1 MNSRQQETNN
11 NSNINCCPVLDWD
24 QPLTD
29 QELEAIDAIEASFQ
43 SSTPSSSSSSS
54 TTVTASPSSS
64 IMKKRHSSP
73 QKDQEPPKIR
83 RRLPDSI
90 FSLSKPFSL
99 SPCQGNVKMRYP
111 AMKFGGQPLA
121 DEELEAID
129 AIEASFQCSTP
140 SSSSSSSTT
149 VTASPSSS
157 IMKKR
162 HSSPQKDQEPPKIRR
177 QLPDSIFSLSKPFSL
192 SPCQGNVKMRY
203 PAMKF
208 GGQILYSRTSIDV
221 EKAARELLQS
231 LEAKKEEM
239 DRVIIGFDI
248 EWKPSFTKG
257 VLPGKAAVMQICASN
272 SLCHVMHIFH
282 SGITRS
288 LQFLLEDSTVV
299 KAGIG
304 IGGDRVKVFRD
315 YNVSV
320 KSVEDLS
327 YLANQKLGGEPKT
340 WGLQALTETLVCKEL
355 QKPNRIRLGN
365 WEVDVL
371 SKEQLQYA
379 ATDAFASW
387 QLYQVLNSLPNAK
400 DATDSISTEL
410 EVEST

>member
-1 MNSRQQETNN
+1 MNSRQQEANN
-11 NSNINCCPVLDWD
+11 NSNINCCPILDWD

-43 SSTPSSSSSSS
+43 SSTPSSSSSTS
-54 TTVTASPSSS
+54 TAATPSS
-64 IMKKRHSSP
+64 IIIKKRHSSP
-73 QKDQEPPKIR
+73 QKDQEPPK
-83 RRLPDSI
+83 
-90 FSLSKPFSL
+90 
-99 SPCQGNVKMRYP
+99 
-111 AMKFGGQPLA
+111 
-121 DEELEAID
+121 
-129 AIEASFQCSTP
+129 T
-140 SSSSSSSTT
+140 
-149 VTASPSSS
+149 
-157 IMKKR
+157 
-162 HSSPQKDQEPPKIRR
+162 RR
-177 QLPDSIFSLSKPFSL
+177 QLPNSIFSLSKPFSL

-208 GGQILYSRTSIDV
+208 GGQILYSKTSIEV

-231 LEAKKEEM
+231 LEAKKGEM

-248 EWKPSFTKG
+248 EWKPSFTKASLESEEIFG
-257 VLPGKAAVMQICASN
+257 NVNFNYKLIRLIDYCVLPGKAAVMQICASN

-340 WGLQALTETLVCKEL
+340 WGLQALAETLVCKEL
-355 QKPNRIRLGN
+355 QKPNKIRLGN

-387 QLYQVLNSLPNAK
+387 QLYQVLKSLPNAK
-400 DATDSISTEL
+400 DATDSLSTEL
-410 EVEST
+410 KVEST

>member
-43 SSTPSSSSSSS
+43 SSTPSSNGIQ
-54 TTVTASPSSS
+54 VH
-64 IMKKRHSSP
+64 KRIKNL
-73 QKDQEPPKIR
+73 QKLDANCPI
-83 RRLPDSI
+83 L
-90 FSLSKPFSL
+90 FFL
-99 SPCQGNVKMRYP
+99 SPN
-111 AMKFGGQPLA
+111 L
-121 DEELEAID
+121 
-129 AIEASFQCSTP
+129 
-140 SSSSSSSTT
+140 
-149 VTASPSSS
+149 
-157 IMKKR
+157 
-162 HSSPQKDQEPPKIRR
+162 
-177 QLPDSIFSLSKPFSL
+177 FSL

-387 QLYQVLNSLPNAK
+387 QLYQ
-400 DATDSISTEL
+400 
-410 EVEST
+410 

>member
-11 NSNINCCPVLDWD
+11 NSNLNCCPVLDWD

-64 IMKKRHSSP
+64 IIKKRHSSP

-83 RRLPDSI
+83 RQLPDSI
-90 FSLSKPFSL
+90 FSLSKPFLFSL
-99 SPCQGNVKMRYP
+99 SR
-111 AMKFGGQPLA
+111 
-121 DEELEAID
+121 
-129 AIEASFQCSTP
+129 SF
-140 SSSSSSSTT
+140 
-149 VTASPSSS
+149 S

-192 SPCQGNVKMRY
+192 FPCQGNVKMRY

>member
-11 NSNINCCPVLDWD
+11 SSNINCCPVLDWD

-64 IMKKRHSSP
+64 IIKKRHSSP
-73 QKDQEPPKIR
+73 QKDQEPPK
-83 RRLPDSI
+83 
-90 FSLSKPFSL
+90 
-99 SPCQGNVKMRYP
+99 
-111 AMKFGGQPLA
+111 
-121 DEELEAID
+121 
-129 AIEASFQCSTP
+129 T
-140 SSSSSSSTT
+140 
-149 VTASPSSS
+149 
-157 IMKKR
+157 
-162 HSSPQKDQEPPKIRR
+162 RR

-203 PAMKF
+203 SAMKF

-231 LEAKKEEM
+231 LEAKKGEM

-340 WGLQALTETLVCKEL
+340 WGLQALAETLVCKEL
-355 QKPNRIRLGN
+355 RKPNRIRLGN

-387 QLYQVLNSLPNAK
+387 QLYQVNIRESSFTFTAVVGDVADINFLVVTQVLNSLPNAK

-410 EVEST
+410 KVEST